1 MDILTGFIIIGPDDN
16 ENVMNQSNDITLP
29 TDFKLFSYNNDSTA
43 TFQYKFNNN
52 IYYIIYK
59 INTKNG
65 LLLFFELV
73 NNVELWDIKY
83 MQPMYIHSS
92 YKPYFEIRFAIVMNI
107 EHIQNNINSS
117 IALYNIISDKYLYE
131 SNIKNNTSDILSHSI
146 LPSPSSIRLP
156 STFKLNLYPYQ
167 KNSLKK
173 MKAIERGEYEMSIN
187 YTYPIVFEQPGVPSN
202 TSCILY
208 NPILN
213 KNITID
219 NNANILHLKALSK
232 GGILADE
239 MGLGKT
245 ITCIAL
251 IMTNPPPPNQPST
264 IYSTN
269 YKISKINSKA
279 TVIICP
285 SHLAKQ
291 WASEVLR
298 CNSQCK
304 VLTILTKNDYTHIT
318 FNDFINSDI
327 IITTHQFIMNFKFY
341 PTLYYKVCTASS
353 FNFDARDEIIKHY
366 LNTQYAEL
374 GFPGINNL
382 KNPIFEFFHFHRII
396 VDEGHEIFSETI
408 GAISVSLYI
417 GRWITNIDASYNW
430 YISGTPFPNY
440 KSIKNCAKF
449 IKLKLVDENNSLTFD
464 YSTTVP
470 YKTVGPTS
478 FMFKQYIW
486 EQLLNNLCIRHLK
499 SDVESQI
506 KIPGY
511 NECTVWVRMTDIERN
526 IYDAKKG
533 RISDTQL
540 QQLCCHP
547 LVVESAKR
555 MFGNVE
561 IDLTLM
567 QEQLI
572 TYHKNNHDTYKIKL
586 DKLDSTRP
594 EYHMLKKTYQ
604 SQMSESLYIYTLLE
618 KMNDPEVIEGENC
631 SICIDVLDN
640 PTMTSCGH
648 LFCYNCIKLCLTH
661 RKRCPMCKADLEG
674 KDLMVMNLKKEVDT
688 ETNPLI
694 LKYGSKLGKL
704 ISITRHLVA
713 QDNTRI
719 IIFSQWDDMLTL
731 VGRALIDNGIDNCFV
746 KGNVMMRNAA
756 ITKFKAGKNKKGDD
770 NKVIML
776 CLKNAASGTNL
787 IEATHILFVEPINAP
802 QKEIQIIEHQAI
814 ARACRIGQKNPV
826 MVIRI
831 LIENTIEEDIY
842 RRNYD
847 NSAVVS
853 FTDPSFM
860 IT

>member
-16 ENVMNQSNDITLP
+16 DNVMNQSNDITLP

-43 TFQYKFNNN
+43 TFQYKLNNN

-83 MQPMYIHSS
+83 MQPTYIHSS
-92 YKPYFEIRFAIVMNI
+92 YKPYYEIRFAIVMNI
-107 EHIQNNINSS
+107 EHIQNNINTS

-219 NNANILHLKALSK
+219 NNADILHLKALSK

-269 YKISKINSKA
+269 YKINKINSKA

-464 YSTTVP
+464 YSNTVP

-567 QEQLI
+567 QEKLI
-572 TYHKNNHDTYKIKL
+572 SYHKNNHDTYKIKL

-604 SQMSESLYIYTLLE
+604 TQMSESLYIYTLLE

-674 KDLMVMNLKKEVDT
+674 KDLMVMNLKKDVDT

>member
-83 MQPMYIHSS
+83 MQPVYIHSS

-107 EHIQNNINSS
+107 EHIQNNINTS

-156 STFKLNLYPYQ
+156 STFKLKLYPYQ

-173 MKAIERGEYEMSIN
+173 MKAIERGEYEMFIN

-219 NNANILHLKALSK
+219 NNVNILHLKALSK

-251 IMTNPPPPNQPST
+251 IMTNPPAPNQPST

-269 YKISKINSKA
+269 YKINKINSKA

-304 VLTILTKNDYTHIT
+304 VLTILTKNDYTNIT

-449 IKLKLVDENNSLTFD
+449 IKLKLVDETNSLTFD
-464 YSTTVP
+464 YSNTIP
-470 YKTVGPTS
+470 YKTSGPTS